1 MKYEEAKKLIP
12 SEFKRLCGV
21 YPETFALMVEI
32 VQVHQNQKKVSGRPS
47 KLAVEDQILMT
58 LEYLREYRTYFHIA
72 KDWSV
77 YESTAFRI
85 VRRVEDIL
93 IKSSRFRLP
102 GKKKLLESEA
112 EPKVIVI
119 DVTESTIER
128 PKKTEKML
136 FRKKKKPYVKVP
148 SSCQSTNR

>member
-1 MKYEEAKKLIP
+1 MKWLMKHEEAKKLIP

-32 VQVHQNQKKVSGRPS
+32 VQSHQNQKKVSGRPS

-72 KDWSV
+72 KNWGV
-77 YESTAFRI
+77 YESTAFRVI
-85 VRRVEDIL
+85 RKVEDIL
-93 IKSSRFRLP
+93 IKSSSFKLP
-102 GKKKLLESEA
+102 GKKKLLDSEA
-112 EPKVIVI
+112 EHKVIVI

-128 PKKTEKML
+128 PKKTRKDIIQEK
-136 FRKKKKPYVKVP
+136 KE
-148 SSCQSTNR
+148 TIH

>member
-1 MKYEEAKKLIP
+1 MKLLMKHEEAKKLIP

-32 VQVHQNQKKVSGRPS
+32 VQSHQNQKQVSGRPS

-72 KDWSV
+72 KDWGV
-77 YESTAFRI
+77 YESTAFRV
-85 VRRVEDIL
+85 VRKVEDIL
-93 IKSSRFRLP
+93 IKSSRFKLP

-112 EPKVIVI
+112 EVKVIVI

-128 PKKTEKML
+128 PEKTRKDAIQGKKETIH
-136 FRKKKKPYVKVP
+136 
-148 SSCQSTNR
+148 